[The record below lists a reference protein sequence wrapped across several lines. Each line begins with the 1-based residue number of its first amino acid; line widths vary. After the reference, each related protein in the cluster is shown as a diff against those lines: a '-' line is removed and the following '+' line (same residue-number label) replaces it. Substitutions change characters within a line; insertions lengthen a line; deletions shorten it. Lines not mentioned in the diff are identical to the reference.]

1 MIRKVT
7 IPLAL
12 LFCSVIGVLAADE
25 KSPDTTGETPARG
38 PISVLKRTWGSTVD
52 GIGSAGKFLV
62 NSVTGV
68 FSGNS
73 KPSRASK
80 LSVSINLPSAS
91 ISLAKDRQIAAVL
104 VLSNLG
110 KRTQVLAFPSTKRVE
125 AVLRDNSGKILAR
138 AFEDRQFKDEEGVIT
153 INPGESLEFECGIP
167 SRDLSAGST
176 YTLEASIVNQEGLIT
191 RKPISVLP

>member
-1 MIRKVT
+1 MIRKIT

-12 LFCSVIGVLAADE
+12 LFCSLPGVFAADE
-25 KSPDTTGETPARG
+25 KSPDATGEPRARG

-52 GIGSAGKFLV
+52 GIGSAGKSVV

-68 FSGNS
+68 FWGNS
-73 KPSRASK
+73 KPSGTSK

-91 ISLAKDRQIAAVL
+91 ISLANERQIAAVL

-125 AVLRDNSGKILAR
+125 AVLRDNSRKIVAR
-138 AFEDRQFKDEEGVIT
+138 AFEDRQFTDEEGVIT
-153 INPGESLEFECGIP
+153 INPGERLEFECSIP
-167 SRDLSAGST
+167 TRDLSAGLT
-176 YTLEASIVNQEGLIT
+176 YLLEVSIVNQEGLIT
-191 RKPISVLP
+191 KKTISVLP